1 MTTPGPTLSFSGPAA
16 IPLRIPFVYQ
26 GQDRS
31 ELGQLLRQSD
41 RPNEPTLSYG
51 FTGYPGIWQIDSL
64 AGNDTEGFL
73 SFSYLPCPSG

>member
-1 MTTPGPTLSFSGPAA
+1 MTTPGPTLSFSGPAV
-16 IPLRIPFVYQ
+16 IPCRIPFVYQ

-31 ELGQLLRQSD
+31 ELGQLLWQSD
-41 RPNEPTLSYG
+41 PPNEPTLSYG
-51 FTGYPGIWQIDSL
+51 FTGYSGIWQIDSL